1 MAVQLCCDNGS
12 IPKKLGGELVINI
25 NDDMII
31 TGVTRRGTQLVEV
44 TMKLGKITV
53 LSLII
58 IIIKERMYMNGK
70 LF

>member
-1 MAVQLCCDNGS
+1 MAVQIGHDNGS

-31 TGVTRRGTQLVEV
+31 AGVTRRGTQLVEV

>member
-1 MAVQLCCDNGS
+1 MAVQLCCDNGR

>member
-1 MAVQLCCDNGS
+1 MEVFR
-12 IPKKLGGELVINI
+12 KKLGGELVINI

-58 IIIKERMYMNGK
+58 IIIKERIHLNGK

>member
-1 MAVQLCCDNGS
+1 
-12 IPKKLGGELVINI
+12 LGGELVISR

-58 IIIKERMYMNGK
+58 IIIKERMHMNGK